1 MKYKILFSKSAVK
14 ELEKLGS
21 STLKQII
28 NKISALADTPRPSN
42 CKKLK
47 GFEDLYRIRNGDYR
61 IIYSVDDNVQIVDIR
76 KVSHRKDAYQ

>member
-21 STLKQII
+21 TTLKQII
-28 NKISALADTPRPSN
+28 YKISALADAPRPSN

-47 GFEDLYRIRNGDYR
+47 GFEDL
-61 IIYSVDDNVQIVDIR
+61 
-76 KVSHRKDAYQ
+76 